1 MSRIADEII
10 QEVRDR
16 VDIVE
21 LIGRHLTLKKSGR
34 NHVGLCPFHSEK
46 TPSFNVNSDRQSYY
60 CFGCNEGGTAF
71 TFLMHVENL
80 TFPEAVRALAR
91 ECGIEVPE
99 SNGGGRSNTGMLYR
113 ANEVAQARYRKALQ
127 APGSPALAYLEKR
140 GFAADVIEK
149 FQLGY
154 APDSWDAVTNA
165 LRDAGISPEIGTQ
178 VGLLASR

>member
-21 LIGRHLTLKKSGR
+21 LIGRHLTLKPSGR

-46 TPSFNVNSDRQSYY
+46 TPSFNVNPDRQGYY
-60 CFGCNEGGTAF
+60 CFGCSEGGNAF
-71 TFLMHVENL
+71 TFLMHIENL
-80 TFPEAVRALAR
+80 TFPEAVRTLAR

-99 SNGGGRSNTGMLYR
+99 SNEGGQSNTEILYR
-113 ANEVAQARYRKALQ
+113 ANDVAQARYCRELLVS
-127 APGSPALAYLEKR
+127 GNPASAYLEAR
-140 GFAADVIEK
+140 GFGASAVDK

-154 APDSWDAVTNA
+154 PLWS
-165 LRDAGISPEIGTQ
+165 
-178 VGLLASR
+178 ASCRRSLP

>member
-1 MSRIADEII
+1 LGRIADEII

-60 CFGCNEGGTAF
+60 CFGCQKGGTVF
-71 TFLMHVENL
+71 TFLTEVENL
-80 TFPEAVRALAR
+80 TFPEAVRTLAR
-91 ECGIEVPE
+91 ECGIEIPE
-99 SNGGGRSNTGMLYR
+99 SREEARSSSEALYR
-113 ANEVAQARYRKALQ
+113 ANEIAQACYRKALLVR
-127 APGSPALAYLEKR
+127 GNPALAYLKAR
-140 GFAADVIEK
+140 GFGTDAVEK

-154 APDSWDAVTNA
+154 APDSWDAVANA
-165 LRDAGISPEIGTQ
+165 LREVQSQ
-178 VGLLASR
+178 S